1 MKAILL
7 TFLFAICLSVYS
19 QNSVTENC
27 IPYSDDMIAYNYEKV
42 INELN
47 NNSFKEEYYLSLI
60 TQENSVRSENVLN
73 LIEAQKL
80 WIKGFDSTAL
90 ESLYEILAE
99 TNDKFTQFKTELC
112 ISRIQLENGFTTEAR
127 ARLIRLLSEHELNLY
142 DASNVYAGIGYAYYE
157 EMNYDSSYK
166 YMSKALTNFKQLG
179 CPNKSSILLL
189 NISALQLDHDSLA
202 LAKFNLQDLISNYID
217 FLNSD
222 DMAAAYGN
230 LAYIDEVQGNFP
242 EAISYYK
249 KAISVDSSLSNDF
262 YSRLYEGLFLC
273 YSGLGMYDSV
283 NYYFEQYYN
292 ANEARNDELTNKHI
306 LDIEA
311 KYQLAQRKKEI
322 ELAQKEKRLVELEN
336 EEKKH
341 TISQLMLYIL
351 AAVLAVILLLVITY
365 NIRRKAKRKIA
376 GHRQKIENLIKDQS
390 ILSIQSQIEGQE
402 KERQRIAKDLHDKVG
417 GYLATIKL
425 SVDQLAK
432 ENDDLKSIQKL
443 TSTTI
448 DEVRSI
454 SHNLDSEALQT
465 DLHQLL
471 IDLGENISSHGTMH
485 SDVIYSVNSHLTV
498 GLKKDIYACAMELV
512 TNSLKHS
519 KADEI
524 VIQVMEVENTIQ
536 LLYEDN
542 GVGFNPEDI
551 KAGIGIKNIK
561 SRVDK
566 HSGKIIIDSNKN
578 AGCTIIIEFPL

>member
-1 MKAILL
+1 MIRISLTLLLFLTLSLKAQVHEDGS
-7 TFLFAICLSVYS
+7 CLSS
-19 QNSVTENC
+19 ISNSLHR
-27 IPYSDDMIAYNYEKV
+27 NYE
-42 INELN
+42 L
-47 NNSFKEEYYLSLI
+47 
-60 TQENSVRSENVLN
+60 
-73 LIEAQKL
+73 A
-80 WIKGFDSTAL
+80 IKGLHLNDSLFKTNKRKIEQYNTPTSKAFLRLLDAQQEWLSGNDSVAL
-90 ESLYEILAE
+90 EILYGQLKKAPDSLVIY
-99 TNDKFTQFKTELC
+99 KTQLS
-112 ISRIQLENGFTTEAR
+112 IARIQLENGFVEEAR
-127 ARLIRLLSEHELNLY
+127 QRLHSLLIKNFLNLY
-142 DASNVYAGIGYAYYE
+142 DASDIYASIGYAYYE
-157 EMNYDSSYK
+157 EMNYDSSYY
-166 YMSKALTNFKQLG
+166 YMNKAFNNFDELG
-179 CPNKSSILLL
+179 CTNKAINMLL
-189 NISALQLDHDSLA
+189 NISALQIDYDSLVA
-202 LAKFNLQDLISNYID
+202 AESNLQKLISNYTG
-217 FLNSD
+217 FLNSH

-230 LAYIDEVQGNFP
+230 LAYIDEVEGNFP

-249 KAISVDSSLSNDF
+249 KALSADSSLSNDI

-283 NYYFEQYYN
+283 NYYFEQYYD
-292 ANEARNDELTNKHI
+292 ANEARNDERTNKHI

-512 TNSLKHS
+512 TNTLKHS
-519 KADEI
+519 KADEL